1 MSTSAPGRVP
11 APVPPAPPSSAGLPS
26 PAVLHALADLFAY
39 PDEAGAARARAA
51 LKVLSADGPA
61 LRAEVEPLARALHA
75 EPEVAL
81 EEAYARTFDWN
92 PTGSLDLGWHLFGE
106 RYERGAFLAELR
118 GRLRSAGVEEGEELP
133 DHLPTCL
140 RLVARLGREAAPLAR
155 EALVPA
161 LSRLRLGLK
170 DSTVPWVAALSAAES
185 ALRAVG
191 GEPATGGGA

>member
-11 APVPPAPPSSAGLPS
+11 APVPLAPTSSAGLPG
-26 PAVLHALADLFAY
+26 PAALRALADLFAY
-39 PDEAGAARARAA
+39 PDAAGAARARAA
-51 LKVLSADGPA
+51 LERLSADAPA
-61 LRAEVEPLARALHA
+61 LRAEVEPLARALQD
-75 EPEVAL
+75 ESPVAL

-118 GRLRSAGVEEGEELP
+118 GRLRAAGVEEGEELP

-140 RLVARLGREAAPLAR
+140 RLVACLGHGAAPLAR

-170 DSTVPWVAALSAAES
+170 DSTVPWVAALAAAES
-185 ALRAVG
+185 ALRAI
-191 GEPATGGGA
+191 GGGSAPEGGA

>member
-1 MSTSAPGRVP
+1 MSSPAPGRVP
-11 APVPPAPPSSAGLPS
+11 APVPLAPPSSGWLPG
-26 PAVLHALADLFAY
+26 PAALQALADLLSY

-51 LKVLSADGPA
+51 LDVLSADAPA
-61 LRAEVEPLARALHA
+61 LRAMVEPLARALED
-75 EPEVAL
+75 EPEASL

-106 RYERGAFLAELR
+106 RYERGAFLADLR

-140 RLVARLGREAAPLAR
+140 RLVARLGREAAPLAC

-161 LSRLRLGLK
+161 LARLRIGLK

-185 ALRAVG
+185 ALRAM
-191 GEPATGGGA
+191 GGGSATEGGA